1 MSTQHTPP
9 SALDLISEVSDLVTG
24 AGILLFV
31 LAPFALPFLAL
42 LAFVGIVLLIPV
54 VLGAMLVT
62 PVLVARR
69 WRRPHARSSDV
80 VTEVGRSGEVTL
92 EQRESPTSRVTTS
105 GRGANVRTPGGEQRL
120 AA

>member
-42 LAFVGIVLLIPV
+42 VALVGIVLLIPV
-54 VLGAMLVT
+54 VLGAMLVA
-62 PVLVARR
+62 PVVVARR
-69 WRRPHARSSDV
+69 WWRSHARSSDV
-80 VTEVGRSGEVTL
+80 VTQVSRSGEVTL
-92 EQRESPTSRVTTS
+92 DQRESPTSRVTTI
-105 GRGANVRTPGGEQRL
+105 GEGANVRTSGREQRL